1 MHLRSVRKRSLKVR
15 EQQEAV
21 TERIQASKNKYG
33 HIEPLDFVNLVTVCY
48 CRRRKLDCEA
58 KAAKCIKLYI
68 IDLLSFTDGLLIICQ

>member
-1 MHLRSVRKRSLKVR
+1 MHLRSVRKRSLKVC

-33 HIEPLDFVNLVTVCY
+33 HIELDFVNLVTVCY

-58 KAAKCIKLYI
+58 KAASVLNYH
-68 IDLLSFTDGLLIICQ
+68 

>member
-1 MHLRSVRKRSLKVR
+1 MHLRSVRKHSLKVR

-33 HIEPLDFVNLVTVCY
+33 QIELDFVNLVTVCY

-58 KAAKCIKLYI
+58 SLALA
-68 IDLLSFTDGLLIICQ
+68 S

>member
-33 HIEPLDFVNLVTVCY
+33 HIELDFVHLVTACV
-48 CRRRKLDCEA
+48 LL
-58 KAAKCIKLYI
+58 KAM
-68 IDLLSFTDGLLIICQ
+68 